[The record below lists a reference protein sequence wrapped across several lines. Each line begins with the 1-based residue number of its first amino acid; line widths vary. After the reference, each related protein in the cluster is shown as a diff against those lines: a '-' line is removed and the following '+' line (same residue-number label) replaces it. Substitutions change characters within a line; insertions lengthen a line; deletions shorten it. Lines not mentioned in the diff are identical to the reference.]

1 VKINT
6 LAKLSAAPCVI
17 AAALTVTPVL
27 AQDVAPADDDVVDC
41 AENPNDPGCF
51 IIVTGSILRSRVDQ
65 EGASPL
71 AVIEAD
77 NLETRGI
84 STIDEAIQNLSANGA
99 GTLPNSFTAQGAFAA
114 GASAAS
120 LRGLTT
126 SSTLVLFD
134 GMRAAYYPLADDGTR
149 NFVDLNTIPDAI
161 VDRVEVLKD
170 GASSTYGADAIGG
183 VVNIVTKKQI
193 EGLHLGAEA
202 GISER
207 GDYGQRSF
215 EATYGVGDLA
225 SDGFNVYV
233 SGRYYKSDELRNNQL
248 PAPFN
253 GDFRGVC
260 NDEGTDCLSQDVGL
274 IVNGREF
281 DGSFYGVSS
290 LQSPFLV
297 REYSDTDTS
306 TAVGGYEY
314 LNPSLGCIAGPRVDL
329 TAAEQAANAGFFD
342 SPYSCEYNLYGTYGT
357 AIPRSERINGAMRAT
372 VALSDNI
379 EGYVQLNYARSDV
392 SYEFY
397 GASAIRSSAPAET
410 GITFNIS
417 PLFLPIY
424 ICPGA
429 TYDASGDPTNNGCDA
444 TNGTLN
450 PNNPYAASGNYARV
464 LGNLYDIPE
473 SARYK
478 TDAYRGA
485 FGVNGTFGDGWAFDV
500 GGVAMKVDLERTLGG
515 RVYIANFLQ
524 AVADGSY
531 NFVDPTQNSQ
541 AVRDF
546 VAPTLISRSSSEMYQ
561 LQGTI
566 ARDLMELPGGPL
578 QVGVGASW
586 RHERVNAPGADGDGT
601 LDPNLVDPLQR
612 YTSRVNPFGSIG
624 QRDVYSV
631 FGEINAPIVDMVT
644 VNLSGRYDDYS
655 TGQNYFSPKA
665 GVEIMPIPQLKL
677 RGTYSK
683 GFRIGSFAEFGASP
697 TTGYITG
704 TGTVPQAVQDA
715 YAAVGSNYITSYSLG
730 LTQLGNPNL
739 DPEKSESYTIGFVA
753 EPIRN
758 VSFTVDYWRIKKTDL
773 ITGAD
778 YTPAL
783 AAYYAGEPI
792 PEGFTVIPDTPSTDP
807 GTAGLIP
814 RVAFVQYSFTNKDSG
829 IAEGIDFAVAAA
841 FELTPTITWRTNA
854 EASYLIELSQTVDGV
869 KQEYQGS
876 IGPYV
881 ITSAAGSPQ
890 WRGSWQNTLD
900 FNGKAYLSATA
911 YYTDSYSTSAE
922 DITGE
927 GTRNDCDFSLSAHL
941 LNSGD
946 PYQCSVDSFI
956 TVNLSAGFNVTED
969 FLFYVNVNNVFDN
982 GPPIDTATYG
992 AVGYNPAYHTAGV
1005 VGRYFKAGIKASF

>member
-1 VKINT
+1 MKKLTSLKIG
-6 LAKLSAAPCVI
+6 AAPVALGI
-17 AAALTVTPVL
+17 AMLASPVM
-27 AQDVAPADDDVVDC
+27 AQDGGVDC
-41 AENPNDPGCF
+41 QADPTAEGCATEATGTT
-51 IIVTGSILRSRVDQ
+51 IVVTGSILRSRVNQ
-65 EGASPL
+65 EGALPL
-71 AVIEAD
+71 SVIEAD
-77 NLETRGI
+77 NLETRGV
-84 STIDEAIQNLSANGA
+84 STVDEAIQNLASNGA

-134 GMRAAYYPLADDGTR
+134 GLRAAYYPLADDGTR

-183 VVNIVTKKQI
+183 VINIITKKEVQ
-193 EGLHLGAEA
+193 GLHIGAEA

-215 EATYGVGDLA
+215 EATYGVGDVA
-225 SDGFNVYV
+225 ADGFNVYV
-233 SGRYYKSDELRNNQL
+233 SGRYYKSDELRANQRG
-248 PAPFN
+248 APFN
-253 GDFRGVC
+253 GDARELCLDG
-260 NDEGTDCLSQDVGL
+260 DDCIGSSWYAL
-274 IVNGREF
+274 VNGREA
-281 DGSFYGVSS
+281 DGSWYGVSS

-297 REYSDTDTS
+297 RPYDSTG

-314 LNPSLGCIAGPRVDL
+314 LNTDLGCVAGERIDL

-342 SPYSCEYNLYGTYGT
+342 SPYSCEYDLYGTYGT
-357 AIPRSERINGAMRAT
+357 NIPRSERINGTMRAT
-372 VALSDNI
+372 VALADNV
-379 EGYVQLNYARSDV
+379 EGYVQFNYARSDV

-450 PNNPYAASGNYARV
+450 PNNPYAADGLNARV

-473 SARYK
+473 SSRYV
-478 TDAYRGA
+478 TNSYRGA
-485 FGVNGTFGDGWAFDV
+485 FGVNGYFGDGWTFDV
-500 GGVAMKVDLERTLGG
+500 SGTAMKVDLERTLGG

-531 NFVDPTQNSQ
+531 NFVNPDLNTQS
-541 AVRDF
+541 VRDF
-546 VAPTLISRSSSEMYQ
+546 VAPAVVSKSSSEMYH

-566 ARDLMELPGGPL
+566 GKELMELPGGPL
-578 QVGVGASW
+578 AVGVGASW

-601 LDPNLVDPLQR
+601 LDPNLVNPLQR

-631 FGEINAPIVDMVT
+631 FGEINAPVAEMVNI
-644 VNLSGRYDDYS
+644 NLSGRYDDYS

-665 GVEIMPIPQLKL
+665 TVEITPIDQVKL
-677 RGTYSK
+677 RGSWSK
-683 GFRIGSFAEFGASP
+683 GFRIGSFAEFGATP

-704 TGTVPQAVQDA
+704 TGTVPDSVAQAYSDA
-715 YAAVGSNYITSYSLG
+715 GSDYITNYSLG
-730 LTQLGNPNL
+730 LTTAGNPAL
-739 DPEKSESYTIGFVA
+739 DPEKSESYTFGIVA
-753 EPIRN
+753 EPMRN

-778 YTPAL
+778 YTPAIE
-783 AAYYAGEPI
+783 AYYAGQPI
-792 PEGFTVIPDTPSTDP
+792 PDGFTVIPDTPSTDP

-814 RVAFVQYSFTNKDSG
+814 RIGFVQYSFTNKDSG
-829 IAEGIDFAVAAA
+829 IAEGIDFAAAA
-841 FELTPTITWRTNA
+841 SFEIANGITWRTNL
-854 EASYLIELSQTVDGV
+854 EATYLLELSQTVDGV

-881 ITSAAGSPQ
+881 ITSASGSPE

-900 FNGKAYLSATA
+900 FGGSYVSLTG

-922 DITGE
+922 DITGA
-927 GTRNDCDFSLSAHL
+927 GTKDDCDYSLSAHTL
-941 LNSGD
+941 SGET
-946 PYQCSVDSFI
+946 YQCSVGSFI
-956 TVNLSAGFNVTED
+956 HFNLSGGVKVQDN
-969 FLFYVNVNNVFDN
+969 FLFYVNVNNLFDKK
-982 GPPIDTATYG
+982 PPIDTATYG
-992 AVGYNPAYHTAGV
+992 GLGYNPAWANAGLI
-1005 VGRYFKAGIKASF
+1005 GRYFKFGIKADF